1 MPKKADHNTQ
11 RETIDRFNQIVN
23 IGPAMS
29 GDFER
34 LGLHHPSDLIGND
47 ALELYRKICEV
58 DQTFHDPCVLD
69 TYMATIDYMNGNPPQ
84 CWWKFTG
91 LRKRHFEKDVQ
102 ELRQTYA

>member
-1 MPKKADHNTQ
+1 MPKKADHQTE
-11 RETIDRFNQIVN
+11 RETIDQFDQIVN
-23 IGPAMS
+23 IGRAMS

-34 LGLHHPSDLIGND
+34 LGLLHPRDLIGND
-47 ALELYRKICEV
+47 ALELYRKICEA

-84 CWWKFTG
+84 PWWKFTG
-91 LRKRHFEKDVQ
+91 LRKRRFEKDVQ